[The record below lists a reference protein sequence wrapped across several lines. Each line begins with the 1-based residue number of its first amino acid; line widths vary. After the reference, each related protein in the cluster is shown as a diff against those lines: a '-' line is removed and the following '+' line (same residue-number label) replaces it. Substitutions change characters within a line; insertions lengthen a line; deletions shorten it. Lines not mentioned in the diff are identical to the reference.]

1 MRQGQKRI
9 GELRVGCY
17 REENVNHVLLMMGG
31 SGTRFGA
38 DIPKQFVEV
47 EAQPVFS
54 YVLDKYDRF
63 NKIDSIVMV
72 CHKDWVGYA
81 DEWAKRLKIAKYVG
95 TVSGGSTRSESV
107 LNGLRRLGEYA
118 HEDDIV
124 LIHDATHPYLDEG
137 STADAIRAAEEYGA
151 ATLARQQFDT
161 VYRTD
166 ASGNLTDVVP
176 REEIVSG
183 ASPELFTFGPISR
196 IYEEASTEE
205 LASFTSAGAIALANG
220 IPMKVIPTDFVNL
233 KITYRHDMELFERL
247 FHGYYFKG

>member
-1 MRQGQKRI
+1 M
-9 GELRVGCY
+9 
-17 REENVNHVLLMMGG
+17 NHVLLMMGG
-31 SGTRFGA
+31 SGSRFGA

-47 EAQPVFS
+47 EGQPVFS
-54 YVLDKYDRF
+54 YVMDKYDRF

-72 CHKDWVGYA
+72 CHEEWVDYAGDWA
-81 DEWAKRLKIAKYVG
+81 RRLKIAKYVD
-95 TVSGGSTRSESV
+95 TVPGGATRSESV
-107 LNGLRRLGEYA
+107 RNGLRRLAEFA
-118 HEDDIV
+118 AEDDIV

-137 STADAIRAAEEYGA
+137 STADAIRATEQCGA

-166 ASGNLTDVVP
+166 REGNLLEVVP

-183 ASPELFTFGPISR
+183 ASPELFKFGPIYR
-196 IYEEASTEE
+196 IYEEATPEE
-205 LASFTSAGAIALANG
+205 LARFTSAGAIALANG

-247 FHGYYFKG
+247 FHGYYF